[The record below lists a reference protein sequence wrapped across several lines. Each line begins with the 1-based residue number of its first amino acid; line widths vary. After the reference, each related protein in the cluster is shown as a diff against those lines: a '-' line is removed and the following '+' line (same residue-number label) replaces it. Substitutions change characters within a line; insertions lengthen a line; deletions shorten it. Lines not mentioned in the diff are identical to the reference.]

1 MSEIPDYLLRL
12 LEGVR
17 FTVILTFGGF
27 LLGAVFAVPVTVLR
41 RSRLR
46 LLRVLAIAY
55 VEGVRGVPPI
65 AWLFLLYFGLAQVDF
80 RLGSLTAGV
89 LGLGLISTAY
99 LAEIYRAG
107 LRAVPH
113 GQLEAARA
121 VGLDTVATYR
131 RVVAPQAVVTILPP
145 AAAFLIG
152 LLKDSAVASLIGV
165 PEVTGL
171 ALRMTQQEFDGLAI
185 FAAAGLIYLALS
197 VPLAAFARWLG
208 TRLSARLAYG

>member
-1 MSEIPDYLLRL
+1 MSEIPGYLVRL
-12 LEGVR
+12 LEGVQ
-17 FTVILTFGGF
+17 FTAILTFGGF

-46 LLRVLAIAY
+46 PLRVLAIAY

-80 RLGSLTAGV
+80 RLSSLTAGV

-99 LAEIYRAG
+99 LSEIYRAG
-107 LRAVPH
+107 LRAVPQ

-121 VGLDTVATYR
+121 VGLDTLATYR
-131 RVVAPQAVVTILPP
+131 RVVAPQAVVTIVPP

-171 ALRMTQQEFDGLAI
+171 ALRLTQQEFDGLAI
-185 FAAAGLIYLALS
+185 FAAAGLVYLALS
-197 VPLAAFARWLG
+197 LPLAAFARWLG

>member
-1 MSEIPDYLLRL
+1 VSEIPGYLVRL
-12 LEGVR
+12 LEGVQ
-17 FTVILTFGGF
+17 FTAILTFGGF

-46 LLRVLAIAY
+46 PLRVLAIAY

-80 RLGSLTAGV
+80 RLSSLTAGV

-99 LAEIYRAG
+99 LSEIYRAG
-107 LRAVPH
+107 LRAVPQ

-121 VGLDTVATYR
+121 VGLDTLATYR
-131 RVVAPQAVVTILPP
+131 RVVAPQAVVTIVPP

-171 ALRMTQQEFDGLAI
+171 ALRLTQQEFDGLAI
-185 FAAAGLIYLALS
+185 FAAAGLVYLALS
-197 VPLAAFARWLG
+197 LPLAAFARWLG

>member
-1 MSEIPDYLLRL
+1 MTEIPDYAVRL

-17 FTVILTFGGF
+17 FTAILTFGGF
-27 LLGAVFAVPVTVLR
+27 LIGAVLAVPVSALR

-46 LLRVLAIAY
+46 PLRVLAIAY
-55 VEGVRGVPPI
+55 VETLRGVPPI
-65 AWLFLLYFGLAQVDF
+65 AWLFLLYFGLAQVDV
-80 RLGSLTAGV
+80 RLSPLTAGV

-107 LRAVPH
+107 LRAVPL

-121 VGLDTVATYR
+121 VGLGTVATYR
-131 RVVAPQAVVTILPP
+131 HVIGPQAIVTVVPP

-152 LLKDSAVASLIGV
+152 LLKDSAIASLIGV

-171 ALRMTQQEFDGLAI
+171 ALRLTQQEFEGLAI
-185 FAAAGLIYLALS
+185 FAAAGLVYIALS
-197 VPLAAFARWLG
+197 VPLATFARWLG
-208 TRLSARLAYG
+208 ARLTSRLAFG

>member
-1 MSEIPDYLLRL
+1 MSEVPEYVLRL
-12 LEGVR
+12 LDGVR
-17 FTVILTFGGF
+17 YTAILTFGGF
-27 LLGAVFAVPVTVLR
+27 LVGAVVAVPVAALR

-55 VEGVRGVPPI
+55 IETVRGVPPI
-65 AWLFLLYFGLAQVDF
+65 AWLFLLYFGLAQIEI
-80 RLGSLTAGV
+80 RLAALTAGV
-89 LGLGLISTAY
+89 IGLGLISTAY

-113 GQLEAARA
+113 GQFEAARA
-121 VGLDTVATYR
+121 VGLGTLASYR
-131 RVVAPQAVVTILPP
+131 RVIGPQAVVTVVPP

-171 ALRMTQQEFDGLAI
+171 ALRLTQQEFDGLAI
-185 FAAAGLIYLALS
+185 FAAAGLVYIALS
-197 VPLAAFARWLG
+197 VPLASFARWLG
-208 TRLSARLAYG
+208 TRLTARLAYG

>member
-1 MSEIPDYLLRL
+1 MSEIPGYLVRL
-12 LEGVR
+12 LEGVQ
-17 FTVILTFGGF
+17 FTAILTFGGF

-46 LLRVLAIAY
+46 PLRVLAIAY

-80 RLGSLTAGV
+80 RLSSLTAGV

-99 LAEIYRAG
+99 LSEIYRAG
-107 LRAVPH
+107 LRAVPQ

-121 VGLDTVATYR
+121 VGLDTLATYR
-131 RVVAPQAVVTILPP
+131 RVVAPQAVVTIVPP
-145 AAAFLIG
+145 AAAKIARPSNSCCVRRRARPVTSGTPISDATAL
-152 LLKDSAVASLIGV
+152 SLSRPI
-165 PEVTGL
+165 
-171 ALRMTQQEFDGLAI
+171 RN
-185 FAAAGLIYLALS
+185 AAAGLVYLALS
-197 VPLAAFARWLG
+197 LPLAAFARWLG